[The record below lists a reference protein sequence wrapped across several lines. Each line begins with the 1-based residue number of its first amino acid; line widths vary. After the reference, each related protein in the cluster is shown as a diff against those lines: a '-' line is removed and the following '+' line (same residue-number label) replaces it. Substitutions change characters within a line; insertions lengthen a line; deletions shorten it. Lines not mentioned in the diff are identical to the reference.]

1 MLKPWSDDM
10 IHYQTKSVTVF
21 QSRMFQLNSTV
32 VQTDDLV
39 LIVDPGYFPDEIEE
53 IRQFVDSIKG
63 NKPIYLFLTHSD
75 YDHIVGFGAFPD
87 AKTIASR
94 AFVESP
100 FREKQLEDTIRY
112 DDEFYIKRPY
122 LLEYP
127 RIDFVIDGGGKVE
140 AGDTRILF
148 YSGIGHNN
156 DGLIAAIEPLNILIA
171 GDYLSDIEFP
181 FIYHSFEE
189 YNQTIRVLEGLQLRL
204 SNLTLIPGH
213 GNVTNDEPEVNKRI
227 TDSKEYLEI
236 LEKNLDDETFEK
248 YMADKNYHFKTA
260 LRRRH
265 RDNIEQLRNEK
276 K

>member
-1 MLKPWSDDM
+1 M
-10 IHYQTKSVTVF
+10 IHYQTKTVTVF

-63 NKPIYLFLTHSD
+63 DRPLYLFFTLSD
-75 YDHIVGFGAFPD
+75 YDHIVGYGAFPN
-87 AKTIASR
+87 AATIASK
-94 AFVESP
+94 ALVDSP
-100 FREKQLEDTIRY
+100 LRDKQLADTIGY
-112 DDEFYIKRPY
+112 DHEFYINRPF

-127 RIDFVIDGGGKVE
+127 HVNFVIDGEGKVE
-140 AGDTRILF
+140 AGDTLIRF
-148 YSGIGHNN
+148 YPAIGHNH
-156 DGLIAAIEPLNILIA
+156 DGLMAAIQPLNILIA

-189 YNQTIRVLEGLQLRL
+189 YKQTIRTLEGLQLRM

-213 GNVTNDEPEVNKRI
+213 GSVTNDQSEVSKRI

-236 LEKNLDDETFEK
+236 LENNLDDVTFEK
-248 YMADKNYHFKTA
+248 YMDEKKYQFKTA

-265 RDNIEQLRNEK
+265 RDNIKQLKNEK